1 MTKKDYEKIA
11 DVFKYGYDV
20 GNLQQYIIID
30 IMLDEMC
37 EVLLKDN
44 KKFKKNIFERRA
56 RGYDI

>member
-1 MTKKDYEKIA
+1 MTKKDHEKIA
-11 DVFKYGYDV
+11 DVFKYGYDI